1 MNVSYLLGS
10 RVMKSL
16 LLTVVVGTLGGA
28 FLSAQAAT
36 ISGTLSNLNLTIP
49 DASTGTV
56 LPSTIVLN
64 SGGQL
69 ISSLRISVT
78 VTGGSNG
85 DLYILLEHGG
95 KSSVLVNRPG
105 LDTTV
110 ASSSYGSP
118 SRGLNVTF
126 FDAAPVDLKTSI
138 PMSLDAS
145 YGAGGANDGQAQVTG
160 VFQPDGRDVSPFSAD
175 LNSPATATRT
185 LAEFNNMAVDGPW
198 TLSLVRIDSLETST
212 LESWSVEATSSTV
225 TVPEPGTVLPS
236 MLLVCSG
243 LYVRF
248 IRRHRTPRHRSK
260 AGSMQLRTNE

>member
-1 MNVSYLLGS
+1 
-10 RVMKSL
+10 MKSIL
-16 LLTVVVGTLGGA
+16 LPLFVVVLSGWC
-28 FLSAQAAT
+28 LSAQAAT
-36 ISGTLSNLNLTIP
+36 ISGTLSNLNLAIP
-49 DASTGTV
+49 DASSGSV

-78 VTGGSNG
+78 VSGGFNG

-110 ASSSYGSP
+110 TSSAYGSP

-126 FDAAPVDLKTSI
+126 FDAATVDLKTSI
-138 PMSLDAS
+138 PMTLDAS
-145 YGAGGANDGQAQVTG
+145 YGSGGVNDGQAQVTG

-175 LNSPATATRT
+175 LSTSTTETRT
-185 LAEFNNMAVDGPW
+185 LSEFNNTTMDGPW
-198 TLSLVRIDSLETST
+198 TLSLVRVSSLETST
-212 LESWSVEATSSTV
+212 LEGWSVEATSSTV
-225 TVPEPGTVLPS
+225 TVPEPGTVLSS

-248 IRRHRTPRHRSK
+248 IRRRRV
-260 AGSMQLRTNE
+260 AGGSLSGS

>member
-1 MNVSYLLGS
+1 
-10 RVMKSL
+10 MKRL
-16 LLTVVVGTLGGA
+16 LLLVLVGILGGGGI
-28 FLSAQAAT
+28 SAQAAT
-36 ISGTLSNLNLTIP
+36 ISGTLSNLNLAIP
-49 DASTGTV
+49 EASTGTV

-78 VTGGSNG
+78 VSGGSNG

-110 ASSSYGSP
+110 ASSAYGSP

-126 FDAAPVDLKTSI
+126 FDAATVDLKSSI
-138 PMSLDAS
+138 PMTLDAS
-145 YGAGGANDGQAQVTG
+145 YAEGGVNDGQAQVTG
-160 VFQPDGRDVSPFSAD
+160 VFQPDGRAVSPFSAD

-198 TLSLVRIDSLETST
+198 TLSLVRIDSLEKST
-212 LESWSVEATSSTV
+212 LESWSVEATSSAV

-236 MLLVCSG
+236 ILLVCSG

-248 IRRHRTPRHRSK
+248 IRRHRTPRPRSK
-260 AGSMQLRTNE
+260 TGSILLTTNE

>member
-1 MNVSYLLGS
+1 
-10 RVMKSL
+10 MKSL
-16 LLTVVVGTLGGA
+16 LLPVLAGI
-28 FLSAQAAT
+28 LSCWFGLAQAAT
-36 ISGTLSNLNLTIP
+36 ISGMLTNLSLAIP
-49 DASTGTV
+49 DASSGTV

-78 VTGGSNG
+78 VTGGFNG

-110 ASSSYGSP
+110 ASSAYGSP

-126 FDAAPVDLKTSI
+126 FDAATVDLKTSI
-138 PMSLDAS
+138 PMTLDAS
-145 YGAGGANDGQAQVTG
+145 YGSGGLNDGQAQVTG

-175 LNSPATATRT
+175 LSIPTTETRT
-185 LAEFNNMAVDGPW
+185 LSEFNNTTMDGAW
-198 TLSLVRIDSLETST
+198 TLSLVRVSSLETST

-236 MLLVCSG
+236 ILLVFSG

-248 IRRHRTPRHRSK
+248 IRRYRTSRRRDNI
-260 AGSMQLRTNE
+260 G